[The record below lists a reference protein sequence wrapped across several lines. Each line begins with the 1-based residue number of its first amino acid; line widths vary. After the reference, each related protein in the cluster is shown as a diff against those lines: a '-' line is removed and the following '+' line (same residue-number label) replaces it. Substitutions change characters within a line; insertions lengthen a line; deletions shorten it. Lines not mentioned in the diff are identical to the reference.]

1 MSEELVRGIM
11 MGTEPD
17 KEVIRKIVEQVLE
30 KRGLLAAPPAS
41 PIPEQAPEW
50 GLCPRRIPVE
60 ASARHVHLTAEAVAV
75 LFGPG
80 AALTESRALSQPGEF
95 LSGERVRLIGSKGEI
110 GNVAILGPL
119 RKAVQVEISLTDARL
134 LGVKAPLRLS
144 GDLSGAADIYIAGPA
159 GVIHAR
165 GAAIIARNHL
175 HLRPR
180 DARELQV
187 EHGGR
192 VRVRVRT
199 ERPLVFEEVI
209 VRVRE
214 DFMPA
219 LHLDFDEA
227 NACMLGAGDTAEI
240 LNCGAPAL
248 PIPDLPSESRSAPV
262 PPEAA
267 AKPVLVT
274 EAEAKRLVP
283 GSGGILR
290 FPRGSILTPSAKDVF
305 LYARCKVEFI

>member
-1 MSEELVRGIM
+1 
-11 MGTEPD
+11 
-17 KEVIRKIVEQVLE
+17 
-30 KRGLLAAPPAS
+30 
-41 PIPEQAPEW
+41 
-50 GLCPRRIPVE
+50 VE
-60 ASARHVHLTAEAVAV
+60 ASARHVHLTAEAAAV

-80 AALTESRALSQPGEF
+80 AVLTESRALSQPGEF
-95 LSGERVRLIGSKGEI
+95 LSGERVRLIGPRGEL
-110 GNVAILGPL
+110 GNVAILGPFRRAL
-119 RKAVQVEISLTDARL
+119 QVEISLTDARL

-165 GAAIIARNHL
+165 GAAIIAKNHL

-180 DARELQV
+180 DARDLSV
-187 EHGGR
+187 ENNGR
-192 VRVRVRT
+192 VRVRVHT

-209 VRVRE
+209 LRVGE

-227 NACMLGAGDTAEI
+227 NACMLKPGDTAEI
-240 LNCGAPAL
+240 LDCGVPF
-248 PIPDLPSESRSAPV
+248 PV
-262 PPEAA
+262 PAPSSGGRPAPPLPEAG

-290 FPRGSILTPSAKDVF
+290 LPRGSILTPAAKDVF
-305 LYARCKVEFI
+305 LYARCKVEFV